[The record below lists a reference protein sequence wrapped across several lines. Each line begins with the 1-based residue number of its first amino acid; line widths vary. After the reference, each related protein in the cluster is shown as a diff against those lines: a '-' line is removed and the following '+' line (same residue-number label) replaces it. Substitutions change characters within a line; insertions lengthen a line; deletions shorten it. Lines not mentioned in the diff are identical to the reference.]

1 MISCPICQSRLK
13 VSKLSC
19 ESCKTAYEGSFTL
32 PRMARLGLAHRQ
44 LAEAFLLSGGNLKDL
59 AERQGISYPT
69 LRKQV
74 DQMIEAL
81 RALRVED
88 DQKIEDIMTEMET
101 GKISGSQGLRLIKEI
116 NGEL

>member
-1 MISCPICQSRLK
+1 MTELQDLQ
-13 VSKLSC
+13 V
-19 ESCKTAYEGSFTL
+19 AYVAVGDVRPSPTN
-32 PRMARLGLAHRQ
+32 ARTH
-44 LAEAFLLSGGNLKDL
+44 
-59 AERQGISYPT
+59 P
-69 LRKQV
+69 RKQV